1 MKISEV
7 MTRDV
12 RIASPDDT
20 LTDAARMMAALDC
33 GVLPVSNSERLIG
46 MITDRDIAIRGV
58 AEGLGPDATVAEVM
72 TEDVKYCFE
81 DDDCEDVAR
90 NMGEIQLRRLP
101 VVSRDKRLVGIVS
114 IGDLAVTMEE
124 DDEESIGESLAAI
137 SRPTGLAAPFPR

>member
-20 LTDAARMMAALDC
+20 LADAARVMAALDC

-58 AEGLGPDATVAEVM
+58 AEGLGTDATVADVM
-72 TEDVKYCFE
+72 TDDVKYCFE
-81 DDDCEDVAR
+81 DDDCDDVAR

-124 DDEESIGESLAAI
+124 DEEESIGESLAAI
-137 SRPTGLAAPFPR
+137 SRPTGVSAPFPR

>member
-20 LTDAARMMAALDC
+20 LADAARVMAALDC

-72 TEDVKYCFE
+72 TDDVKYCFE
-81 DDDCEDVAR
+81 DDDCDDVAR

-124 DDEESIGESLAAI
+124 DEEESIGESLAAI
-137 SRPTGLAAPFPR
+137 SRPTGVSAPFPR